1 MPVPCSNADS
11 LSKWDQMFPVN
22 PVLQGSWYI
31 WCISMREYHEEYHL
45 LWRLQDGPL
54 SASPI
59 FAKHCIISKPLNP
72 FWDLQ
77 EKAAS
82 CLPAVWIQ
90 GCLEGWEE
98 QHGNSGHC

>member
-1 MPVPCSNADS
+1 MQVC
-11 LSKWDQMFPVN
+11 LH
-22 PVLQGSWYI
+22 
-31 WCISMREYHEEYHL
+31 REDHL

-59 FAKHCIISKPLNP
+59 FAKHRVISKPPNP

-82 CLPAVWIQ
+82 CLPAVWTQ

-98 QHGNSGHC
+98 QHRTVGSGSEREKGLITAGCP